1 MPVSSLI
8 PVQTRGRFDACTA
21 TMMFCLSHCLLKIL
35 LFLKPLRPPPKPVGA
50 APRRFRHRLFGWL
63 TTASLL
69 ILLVS
74 QLLGNA
80 PFAGATAVF
89 AATKPKALPAHL
101 TYQQFQQLSRQAT
114 AQHKPFQWYQPTTP
128 SPMSKQEQASL
139 NTPLQL
145 PPSAEPPTMQPIK
158 QALSA
163 AFLAGAPQRRRKRST
178 PSVWKNTAMTVLAIR
193 PPVRII
199 TPLSAISSAKRKPA
213 AHRPIPISS

>member
-1 MPVSSLI
+1 MSSAYDALPEPLPAQNSSLSK
-8 PVQTRGRFDACTA
+8 ALA
-21 TMMFCLSHCLLKIL
+21 T
-35 LFLKPLRPPPKPVGA
+35 PPKPVGA

-80 PFAGATAVF
+80 PIASATVVF
-89 AATKPKALPAHL
+89 AATKPKSLPAHL

-158 QALSA
+158 LALSA
-163 AFLAGAPQRRRKRST
+163 ALSRRRARYSAPRPDQFRS
-178 PSVWKNTAMTVLAIR
+178 
-193 PPVRII
+193 PPR
-199 TPLSAISSAKRKPA
+199 SADS
-213 AHRPIPISS
+213 HRSL